1 MVRVQVLVHKKR
13 HRTIHHI
20 HRYVVALD
28 MVEMDHLQIMVS
40 EALVVEAGSVDAE
53 HIQTTVEMMITVD
66 QVDLVMC

>member
-1 MVRVQVLVHKKR
+1 MVRAQVLVHSMG
-13 HRTIHHI
+13 HHTIHHI
-20 HRYVVALD
+20 HQYVATLD
-28 MVEMDHLQIMVS
+28 MVEMDHPQIMVS